1 VLLKPNKLT
10 YPDPPDGY
18 QAAVRF
24 QYPML
29 RLQFV
34 AMFGLVLSAG
44 LFRWVGRLLNSSFD
58 IFSPSSTSGIAE
70 IGMVLLA
77 VLVTIVVHEWVHGL
91 VYRVLGYHVS
101 YGLSWRM
108 GAAYAAA
115 FGQWQKRDHNLLA
128 ALAPLVVLTPLFIGL
143 LATPNQL
150 LNLAAFSA
158 LIFNT
163 SGAVGDLYLSWR
175 LVRLP
180 KGALLY
186 DIDPKTMLIYLP
198 K

>member
-1 VLLKPNKLT
+1 
-10 YPDPPDGY
+10 
-18 QAAVRF
+18 
-24 QYPML
+24 ML
-29 RLQFV
+29 RLQIV
-34 AMFGLVLSAG
+34 AMFGLVLSIG
-44 LFRWVGRLLNSSFD
+44 LFRWIGRLLNSNFD
-58 IFSPSSTSGIAE
+58 IFSSSATNGLAQV
-70 IGMVLLA
+70 GVVFLA
-77 VLVTIVVHEWVHGL
+77 VVITIGVHEWVHGL
-91 VYRVLGYHVS
+91 IYRILGYRVS

-128 ALAPLVVLTPLFIGL
+128 ALAPLVVLTPLLIGL
-143 LATPNQL
+143 LATSNHL

-163 SGAVGDLYLSWR
+163 SGAVGDLYLTWR
-175 LVRLP
+175 LLRLP